1 MIDGELPNAF
11 IDAAVSAAGVVVVGG
26 LMSASASYFLA
37 SVPIVL
43 GVVYAIQK
51 VYLRTSRQIR
61 LLELEA
67 KAPLYSHFAETL
79 SGLVSIRAFGWVE
92 NFRDQHLRLLDES
105 QKPYYLLFCIQRWLQ
120 VVLDLLV
127 AGLAVLLVAGLA
139 VLLVAIVVQ
148 LRATINPG
156 LVGLGLLNV
165 MSFNIQLAQL
175 IKAWTTLETSLGAI
189 SRLRDFVAQ
198 TESEV
203 KSHENQIPSTFWP
216 EEGAICIKGFSA
228 SYSESSDLVL
238 KDITLEVRAGEKLGI
253 CGRSGSGKSSL
264 LASLFHLLEYRE
276 GSISIDGQ
284 DLALLPRALLR
295 QRLNCITQDPY
306 WLGTEDV
313 RFNIDPWAEHA
324 ISDSAAI
331 LTLRQCQVWDVIEAK
346 GGLNAKMDVE
356 FLSHGQRQLFCLA
369 RAILRKS
376 KVVVL
381 DEVSAR

>member
-11 IDAAVSAAGVVVVGG
+11 IDTALSAAGVVVVGG
-26 LMSASASYFLA
+26 LVSASASYFLA
-37 SVPIVL
+37 SIPVIL

-79 SGLVSIRAFGWVE
+79 SGLVSIRAFGWVDSFLE
-92 NFRDQHLRLLDES
+92 QHLRLLDES

-127 AGLAVLLVAGLA
+127 AGLAVLLVA
-139 VLLVAIVVQ
+139 IVVQ
-148 LRATINPG
+148 VRATINPG

-175 IKAWTTLETSLGAI
+175 VKAWTTLETSLGAI

-203 KSHENQIPSTFWP
+203 KPHENQIPSTFWP
-216 EEGAICIKGFSA
+216 EEGAISMKGFSA
-228 SYSESSDLVL
+228 SYSESSDLVV
-238 KDITLEVRAGEKLGI
+238 KDITLEVGAGEKLGI
-253 CGRSGSGKSSL
+253 CGRSGSGKSSW

-276 GSISIDGQ
+276 GRISIDGQ

-313 RFNIDPWAEHA
+313 RFNLDPWAEHA

-331 LTLRQCQVWDVIEAK
+331 SALRQCQVWDVIEAK